1 VSEAPSPGGFCRGCR
16 SHFCPHM
23 APHLYSERER
33 KNYLAEIRRA
43 EQERLRERLERER

>member
-1 VSEAPSPGGFCRGCR
+1 
-16 SHFCPHM
+16 M